1 MLSSVLDCSCHPP
14 LVKVATKYKANK
26 KLVIL
31 GVTGENAK
39 KKADTH
45 KFMKKHGATWKVAMA
60 ARKSMGA
67 YKIKFY
73 PTTIVVDHN
82 GKVFWH
88 SFMANAGSLEEAV
101 GKALKAAK

>member
-1 MLSSVLDCSCHPP
+1 
-14 LVKVATKYKANK
+14 VKVATKYKANK
-26 KLVIL
+26 KLLIL

-88 SFMANAGSLEEAV
+88 SFMANVYWFNPNWNFSYSE
-101 GKALKAAK
+101 LKYTQAHV